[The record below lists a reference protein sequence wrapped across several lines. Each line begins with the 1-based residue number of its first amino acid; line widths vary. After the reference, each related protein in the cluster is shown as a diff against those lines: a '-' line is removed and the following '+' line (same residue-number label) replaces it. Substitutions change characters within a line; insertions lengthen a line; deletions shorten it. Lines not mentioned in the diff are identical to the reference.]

1 MGGEQLKGENIC
13 GRCGGE
19 GMKVLPLTLGAHLA
33 AEHWSKIDGSFYF
46 CPTRGCEVVYFSNRS
61 GVYFT
66 KAEVKTRVGIKE
78 EAEPKP
84 LCYCNR
90 VTEEML
96 RRAILEEGCCSSMEE
111 VQRHTGAGKGR
122 WCVVTNPSGRCCEW
136 YLKDIIAELL
146 AGAKRKGGAERRG
159 SMRRVVLEIGGMT
172 CPGCAGVVQAALESA
187 GASEVKV
194 SFNKGR
200 AEVLLEEGAEVQEII
215 RAVRQAG
222 YSAKVV

>member
-1 MGGEQLKGENIC
+1 
-13 GRCGGE
+13 
-19 GMKVLPLTLGAHLA
+19 MKVLPLTLGAHLP
-33 AEHWSKIDGSFYF
+33 AEHWDKIDRNFYF
-46 CPTRGCEVVYFSNRS
+46 CPTRGCEVVYFNNRS

-66 KAEVKTRVGIKE
+66 RAEVKTRVGIKE

-96 RRAILEEGCCSSMEE
+96 RRAILEEGCCSSIEE
-111 VQRHTGAGKGR
+111 VQSRTGAGRGR

-136 YLKDIIAELL
+136 YLKDIIREML
-146 AGAKRKGGAERRG
+146 AGAEHRGGAKRSG

-187 GASEVKV
+187 GAGEVRV
-194 SFNKGR
+194 SFREGR
-200 AEVLLEEGAEVQEII
+200 AEALLGEGAEVEELL
-215 RAVRQAG
+215 RAVREAG
-222 YSAKVV
+222 YRARVV